1 MRSRQSGS
9 PDSVP
14 TAIKRNSSS
23 NLTCPKASPL
33 LITITNIPNAF
44 ALLCPPDEMCN
55 VNLDH
60 PPAHTTKAPK
70 PTYHPPVAK
79 PLVIDQFPSIG
90 KDTRP
95 PFALPF
101 AAADRNAR
109 FHQANASISL
119 PIPSLRIPPN
129 RVNASTPPTVHHTA
143 VSVQQRPSDKA
154 RRRFIT
160 DFPKYQ
166 DFMSSVGQTDMIVR
180 TWEHSPPNSQAFATN
195 VFVCMLQSTNGV
207 RYASTAV
214 RRVFAFF
221 SLLPD

>member
-1 MRSRQSGS
+1 MHSPISICGELRCCRGRRVMLCDLLLHTYLGLRRDMNAHYLPSGQERSMRSRQSGS

-33 LITITNIPNAF
+33 LITITNTPNAF

-143 VSVQQRPSDKA
+143 VSV
-154 RRRFIT
+154 
-160 DFPKYQ
+160 
-166 DFMSSVGQTDMIVR
+166 
-180 TWEHSPPNSQAFATN
+180 
-195 VFVCMLQSTNGV
+195 
-207 RYASTAV
+207 
-214 RRVFAFF
+214 
-221 SLLPD
+221 